1 MFTGLVRSVG
11 AVAGL
16 SERGGGRCMK
26 IESRDLAGQI
36 SEGASIAV
44 DGVCLTAESSD
55 SEGFTVFISPTTL
68 ALSCLGER
76 GPGDRLNLETPV
88 AASDLLDGHIV
99 SGHVDGTGRI
109 ERWAADGESRDLTIS
124 APPSLIR
131 YLAPRGS
138 ICVDGISLTLA
149 ASDAQGFAVTLIPA
163 TLAATTAADWAV
175 GRRVNLEVDV
185 LARYVEQ
192 LAKAGAETD

>member
-1 MFTGLVRSVG
+1 MFTGLVRSIGTV
-11 AVAGL
+11 VGL
-16 SERGGGRCMK
+16 SERGGGRCLK
-26 IESRDLAGQI
+26 IESRGLDTPI
-36 SEGASIAV
+36 KEGASIAV
-44 DGVCLTAESSD
+44 NGVCLTAEASD
-55 SEGFTVFISPTTL
+55 SKGFAVFISPTTL

-76 GPGDRLNLETPV
+76 GLGDRLNLETPIT
-88 AASDLLDGHIV
+88 ASTLMDGHIV

-109 ERWAADGESRDLTIS
+109 EKCALYGDSRNLTIS

-138 ICVDGISLTLA
+138 ICVDGISLTLV

-163 TLAATTAADWAV
+163 TLAATTAADWRV

-192 LAKAGAETD
+192 LAKADAEAE